1 MFGSTLAFTA
11 LLSSS
16 ARRSRMWGFVVA
28 LLSQPVW
35 FYVGWTTG
43 QWSLWSLALIFAV
56 LHTRGILNN
65 RT

>member
-1 MFGSTLAFTA
+1 
-11 LLSSS
+11 
-16 ARRSRMWGFVVA
+16 MWGFVVA